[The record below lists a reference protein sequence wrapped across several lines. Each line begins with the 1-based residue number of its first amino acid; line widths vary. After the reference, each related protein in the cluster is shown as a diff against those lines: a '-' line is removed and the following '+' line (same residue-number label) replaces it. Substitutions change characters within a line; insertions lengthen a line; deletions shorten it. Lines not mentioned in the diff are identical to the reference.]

1 MKHYPHHIS
10 DFNNATRHLSRVER
24 SLYRDLVELYYE
36 TEQPLPLDVQAL
48 CRRIVANE
56 LSTDVER
63 LLNEFFTK
71 TPVGWYH
78 ERCEEEISKYQANNS
93 QRAQAGKASAAK
105 RLAKKQQALNGSATS
120 VETPLNDAP
129 TEKQNQSTNQPINQ
143 KKERKS
149 ASAPSSPCP
158 DDVTQQVWDDW
169 LQLRKKKSAPVTT
182 TVISEARTEAVKAGL
197 PFERFLA
204 VWCARGSQG
213 MQAEWLKPHERAG
226 ASPGNPHKYA
236 AAAKTIFGNESADD
250 RRTIDA

>member
-36 TEQPLPLDVQAL
+36 TEMPLPSDVQAL
-48 CRRIVANE
+48 CRRILATE
-56 LSTDVER
+56 FSTDVER
-63 LLNEFFTK
+63 LLNEFFTQ
-71 TPVGWYH
+71 TPMGWYH

-105 RLAKKQQALNGSATS
+105 RLLKKQQALNGKATT
-120 VETPLNDAP
+120 VETPLNGTP
-129 TEKQNQSTNQPINQ
+129 TEKQNQSTNQPINH
-143 KKERKS
+143 KEKKS
-149 ASAPSSPCP
+149 AIAPPP
-158 DDVTQQVWDDW
+158 RPEDVSEQVWGDW
-169 LQLRKKKSAPVTT
+169 LQLRKTKRAAVSQ
-182 TVISEARTEAVKAGL
+182 TVLDEARAESLKAGL
-197 PFERFLA
+197 PLERFLA

-226 ASPGNPHKYA
+226 AKPGNTHKFA
-236 AAAKTIFGNESADD
+236 AAAKTIFGNDSADD

>member
-24 SLYRDLVELYYE
+24 SLYRDMVELYYE
-36 TEQPLPLDVQAL
+36 TEKPLPLDVQTI

-56 LSTDVER
+56 CSTDVER

-71 TPVGWYH
+71 TPNGWYH

-105 RLAKKQQALNGSATS
+105 RLLKKQQALNGNPTT
-120 VETPLNDAP
+120 VEIPLNDEP
-129 TEKQNQSTNQPINQ
+129 TQKQNQSTNQPINQ

-169 LQLRKKKSAPVTT
+169 MQLRKKKSAPVTP

-213 MQAEWLKPHERAG
+213 LQADWLKPNERAG
-226 ASPGNPHKYA
+226 TTANTHKFA
-236 AAAKTIFGNESADD
+236 AAAKTIFGNDDADD